1 MRREFSFTHT
11 VRYDECN
18 CDGLLTP
25 PAFVRYMQELAARDA
40 EDAHLSGDGYWVVK
54 RTMVAFAK
62 PVPVHTE
69 LTLKTY
75 GLGFTRIT
83 AQRGYEARLTADP
96 QAEPV
101 IAARTLW
108 VYLDAQGRPARLPS
122 ETATIWLPDGP
133 LAPQPDAPFPAFPV
147 SEPSRIPAL
156 VRFSHVDLM
165 RHLNNAASVELLDNA
180 AWDVYARNG
189 LTPETA
195 KLEILSYDLEY
206 IDSPRFGETLE
217 IQTWLEPLPTSG
229 QEFSRFQQI
238 TRAGKTVV
246 RAHSRWLVS

>member
-11 VRYDECN
+11 VRYDECD

-54 RTMVAFAK
+54 RTMVAFAA
-62 PVPVHTE
+62 PVSVHTE

-96 QAEPV
+96 LAEPV

-108 VYLDAQGRPARLPS
+108 VYLDAQGRPARLPP
-122 ETATIWLPDGP
+122 ETASIWLPDGP
-133 LAPQPDAPFPAFPV
+133 LAPQPDAPFPAFPA
-147 SEPSRIPAL
+147 SEPGKIPAL

-180 AWDVYARNG
+180 AWDIYARVD
-189 LTPETA
+189 LTPETV
-195 KLEILSYDLEY
+195 KLEVLSYDLEY

-217 IQTWLEPLPTSG
+217 IQTWLEPLPTPG

-238 TRAGKTVV
+238 IRAGKTVV

>member
-1 MRREFSFTHT
+1 MRREFSFIHT

-54 RTMVAFAK
+54 RTMVAFTA

-83 AQRGYEARLTADP
+83 AQRGYEARLTADL

-101 IAARTLW
+101 ITARTLW
-108 VYLDAQGRPARLPS
+108 VYLDAQGRPARLPP
-122 ETATIWLPDGP
+122 ETASTWLPDSP
-133 LAPQPDAPFPAFPV
+133 LAPQPDASFPAFPA
-147 SEPSRIPAL
+147 SEPSRIPSL

-165 RHLNNAASVELLDNA
+165 RHLNNAASVELLDDA
-180 AWDVYARNG
+180 AWDVYTRGG

-217 IQTWLEPLPTSG
+217 IQTWLEPLPTPG